1 MTAHFLEQK
10 KSGNK
15 QQNEAP
21 FVVVGGTKVFF
32 RSPTD
37 KIGAKSRILTGNN
50 NLPDFDV
57 NETGLKHWQMEEGV
71 IGDEDGYGKD
81 EETEEEEKFNL
92 FADVGRFRQDDVH
105 IYGRHDIYDHVLG
118 IRTTN
123 ARREID
129 ERNAIDVVDHG

>member
-37 KIGAKSRILTGNN
+37 KIGAKSPRITGNN

-71 IGDEDGYGKD
+71 IGDDEGVFRFDRIGED
-81 EETEEEEKFNL
+81 EEEEEEEKFSFFSN
-92 FADVGRFRQDDVH
+92 VGR
-105 IYGRHDIYDHVLG
+105 
-118 IRTTN
+118 
-123 ARREID
+123 
-129 ERNAIDVVDHG
+129 